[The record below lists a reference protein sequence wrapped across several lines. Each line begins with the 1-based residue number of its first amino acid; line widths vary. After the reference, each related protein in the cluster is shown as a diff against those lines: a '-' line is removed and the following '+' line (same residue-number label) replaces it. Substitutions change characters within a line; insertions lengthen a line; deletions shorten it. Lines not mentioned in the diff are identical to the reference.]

1 MRRWT
6 RRWRASRRTSA
17 RGSGDASGVRLSGCR
32 AARARPRP
40 IPNVQELEPF
50 RRRPLVA
57 QDAHQQGVAE
67 AVLALHGP
75 PEAPLVYKAEPL
87 VGGDGRVVEI
97 EDAEAHAIQAEVLEG
112 VLHDQPYGLGAV
124 AVAPIV
130 RAADDHGQLRRLVR
144 LAQVHQANDADG
156 LLLSHGMYGERVV
169 RGGELA
175 LLEEPLDGGAPEGGP
190 GPAGEVPDLRVAVPF
205 GVQAVVL
212 GVVAEQLHPLAVQL
226 PRPAAQSHAG
236 EYTRFR
242 RVPLC

>member
-17 RGSGDASGVRLSGCR
+17 RGSGDASGVRLSGR
-32 AARARPRP
+32 GAARARPRP
-40 IPNVQELEPF
+40 IPDDQELEPF

-67 AVLALHGP
+67 AVPALHGP

-97 EDAEAHAIQAEVLEG
+97 EDAEAHAVQAEVLES

-124 AVAPIV
+124 AVAPV
-130 RAADDHGQLRRLVR
+130 VGAADDHGQLRRLVR
-144 LAQVHQANDADG
+144 LAQVHQADDADG
-156 LLLSHGMYGERVV
+156 RLLSGGMYGEGIV

-175 LLEEPLDGGAPEGGP
+175 LLEEAPDGGSPKGSLC
-190 GPAGEVPDLRVAVPF
+190 PAGEMPY
-205 GVQAVVL
+205 L
-212 GVVAEQLHPLAVQL
+212 GVA
-226 PRPAAQSHAG
+226 
-236 EYTRFR
+236 
-242 RVPLC
+242 